1 MSPDAR
7 GGETTLLAITTGTTR
22 WSIPSASVAGIGR
35 LSEWTGA
42 PPLDVSALLGACAS
56 ANVGDEARVVVL
68 DAQGQQLPLLATGS
82 LRLLHTTSEQLLEL
96 PPALRRASPLISQV
110 ALLEGTPQLYVLD
123 PQQLLQAWQRPQSAM
138 ADDVH
143 PSSSR

>member
-35 LSEWTGA
+35 LSDWTGA
-42 PPLDVSALLGACAS
+42 PPLDVGALLGASAS
-56 ANVGDEARVVVL
+56 ANDGDEARVVVL
-68 DAQGQQLPLLATGS
+68 DAQGQQLPLLAAGT

-96 PPALRRASPLISQV
+96 PPALRRTSPLISQV

-123 PQQLLQAWQRPQSAM
+123 PHQLLQAWQRPQSAM